1 MSQDVQRSWQVSS
14 PCLCMVPQSLLVESL
29 LRACQNLPARTQRV
43 IHQPL
48 STYSAGVSS
57 HSVCAQ
63 ALKWGQDEAEHS
75 NFRLQL
81 GHSKAGHI
89 AKHGAL
95 PSVLTA
101 DAPEVAPAVPA
112 WCSLEATPG
121 PGAYEPHVADKDSAF
136 VTVARSA
143 FGASGDGKASR

>member
-1 MSQDVQRSWQVSS
+1 
-14 PCLCMVPQSLLVESL
+14 MVLQSLLVKGLPELTSLYTES
-29 LRACQNLPARTQRV
+29 
-43 IHQPL
+43 
-48 STYSAGVSS
+48 VSS
-57 HSVCAQ
+57 SGTPTCSVRVSWYPACSQ
-63 ALKWGQDEAEHS
+63 AIKWGQGEAEHS

-81 GHSKAGHI
+81 GHSKPGHI
-89 AKHGAL
+89 VKHGAL

-121 PGAYEPHVADKDSAF
+121 PGAYEPDLADKDTAF
-136 VTVARSA
+136 VTVQRSA

>member
-1 MSQDVQRSWQVSS
+1 MQQCATVRVRSFG
-14 PCLCMVPQSLLVESL
+14 
-29 LRACQNLPARTQRV
+29 
-43 IHQPL
+43 HF
-48 STYSAGVSS
+48 
-57 HSVCAQ
+57 VCSQ

-81 GHSKAGHI
+81 GHSKLGHI

-101 DAPEVAPAVPA
+101 DAPEPVPAVPG

-121 PGAYEPHVADKDSAF
+121 PGAYEPHISDKDTAF
-136 VTVARSA
+136 VTVQRSA
-143 FGASGDGKASR
+143 FGASSDGKASR